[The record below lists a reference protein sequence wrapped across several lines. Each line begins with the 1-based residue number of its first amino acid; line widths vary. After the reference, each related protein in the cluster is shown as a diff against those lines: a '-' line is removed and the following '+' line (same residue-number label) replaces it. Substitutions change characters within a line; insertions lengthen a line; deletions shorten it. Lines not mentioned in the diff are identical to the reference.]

1 MTRRVFT
8 FLPVFALLFIFT
20 SNVFALEL
28 THAQIAEIKDK
39 IRKEAAIQ
47 EPERDIKE
55 VNENMD
61 DFISVYKMYKED
73 HPEMSE
79 KELIEKSTSNILS
92 KLDFVVDDEE
102 YNRATAVTSHSN
114 EPDGYEYIA
123 IYINENLNPD
133 YDATGDGTAE
143 RNVAILKENMDKL
156 PEDIKD
162 YALFYIEDIELNIKM
177 SELEEESDFRKKTEL
192 RTSAVDKKKEK
203 ENALKAVAY
212 SKQYWKDYN
221 KNYPVWKNADC
232 ANFISQCLFAGKK
245 EMRNKSKDIG
255 SSINW
260 FSFGNKANTNKVSS
274 TWRGANMFKWHWN
287 ARSYDYKDF
296 DLSKKGA
303 VSEVYEYAQLGSP
316 VSFIDNDKT
325 STATHTLIIVELKKN
340 KFTGLKN
347 VGMRNHSG
355 REDDK
360 ITGIRWLS
368 TVGSRKIRVYKVY
381 NY

>member
-1 MTRRVFT
+1 MKRRSVMTRRVFT
-8 FLPVFALLFIFT
+8 FLPVFALFFIFT
-20 SNVFALEL
+20 SNVFSLEL
-28 THAQIAEIKDK
+28 TPAQMAEIKDK

-79 KELIEKSTSNILS
+79 KKLIEESTSNILS

-177 SELEEESDFRKKTEL
+177 SKLEEESNFRKK
-192 RTSAVDKKKEK
+192 KENK
-203 ENALKAVAY
+203 NALKAIAY
-212 SKQYWKDYN
+212 SKQYWKDYK
-221 KNYPVWKNADC
+221 KNYLIWKNTDC
-232 ANFISQCLFAGKK
+232 VNSISQCLVAGEK
-245 EMRNKSKDIG
+245 EMRNKSKDIE
-255 SSINW
+255 SSINH
-260 FSFGNKANTNKVSS
+260 FPLLIMVK
-274 TWRGANMFKWHWN
+274 
-287 ARSYDYKDF
+287 
-296 DLSKKGA
+296 LQ
-303 VSEVYEYAQLGSP
+303 QL
-316 VSFIDNDKT
+316 
-325 STATHTLIIVELKKN
+325 LI
-340 KFTGLKN
+340 
-347 VGMRNHSG
+347 H
-355 REDDK
+355 
-360 ITGIRWLS
+360 
-368 TVGSRKIRVYKVY
+368 
-381 NY
+381 

>member
-20 SNVFALEL
+20 SNVFSLEL
-28 THAQIAEIKDK
+28 TPAQMAEIKDK

-177 SELEEESDFRKKTEL
+177 SKLEESDFRKKT
-192 RTSAVDKKKEK
+192 EK

-221 KNYPVWKNADC
+221 KNYPIWKNTDC
-232 ANFISQCLFAGKK
+232 ANFISQCLFAGEK
-245 EMRNKSKDIG
+245 EMRNKSKDIE
-255 SSINW
+255 SSINC
-260 FSFGNKANTNKVSS
+260 FPLFIMIK
-274 TWRGANMFKWHWN
+274 
-287 ARSYDYKDF
+287 
-296 DLSKKGA
+296 LQ
-303 VSEVYEYAQLGSP
+303 QLP
-316 VSFIDNDKT
+316 I
-325 STATHTLIIVELKKN
+325 H
-340 KFTGLKN
+340 
-347 VGMRNHSG
+347 
-355 REDDK
+355 
-360 ITGIRWLS
+360 
-368 TVGSRKIRVYKVY
+368 
-381 NY
+381 

>member
-1 MTRRVFT
+1 MKRRSVMARRVFA
-8 FLPVFALLFIFT
+8 FLPVFALLFFFT

-28 THAQIAEIKDK
+28 TPAQIAEIKDK

-102 YNRATAVTSHSN
+102 YNRATAVTSDSN

-143 RNVAILKENMDKL
+143 RNIAILKENMDKL

-162 YALFYIEDIELNIKM
+162 YAFFYIEDIELNIKM
-177 SELEEESDFRKKTEL
+177 SKLEEESDFRKK
-192 RTSAVDKKKEK
+192 KEK
-203 ENALKAVAY
+203 ENALKVIAY
-212 SKQYWKDYN
+212 SKQYRKNYN
-221 KNYPVWKNADC
+221 KNYPIWKNTDC
-232 ANFISQCLFAGKK
+232 LNFISQCIVAGEK
-245 EMRNKSKDIG
+245 EMRNKSKDIE
-255 SSINW
+255 SSINC
-260 FSFGNKANTNKVSS
+260 FPLLIMIK
-274 TWRGANMFKWHWN
+274 
-287 ARSYDYKDF
+287 
-296 DLSKKGA
+296 LQ
-303 VSEVYEYAQLGSP
+303 QLP
-316 VSFIDNDKT
+316 I
-325 STATHTLIIVELKKN
+325 H
-340 KFTGLKN
+340 
-347 VGMRNHSG
+347 
-355 REDDK
+355 
-360 ITGIRWLS
+360 
-368 TVGSRKIRVYKVY
+368 
-381 NY
+381 